1 MAKLIAILGALLVFG
16 SLGAASAGG
25 DIRQEP
31 LSTSAPSGGEAQA
44 RAGLEQV
51 AVAHAKSDSTGS
63 GRIGEMSDE
72 EKERRREVCQRAF
85 EARYDW
91 CSQSERTKKA
101 QKRCYEEKCVP
112 RLADCMKQIPN

>member
-1 MAKLIAILGALLVFG
+1 MTKLIAILGALLVFG

-31 LSTSAPSGGEAQA
+31 LGASAPLGGEAEA

-72 EKERRREVCQRAF
+72 EKERRRQVCNREY
-85 EARYDW
+85 EACYDW
-91 CSQSERTKKA
+91 CSQSERTKGA
-101 QKRCYEEKCVP
+101 QRRCYETKCNP
-112 RLADCMKQIPN
+112 KLAECMKQIPN